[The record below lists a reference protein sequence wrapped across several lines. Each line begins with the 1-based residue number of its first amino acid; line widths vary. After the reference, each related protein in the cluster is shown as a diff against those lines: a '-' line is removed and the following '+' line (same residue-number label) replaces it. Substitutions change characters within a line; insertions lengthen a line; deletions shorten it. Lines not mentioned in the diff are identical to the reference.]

1 MRMRRRWREG
11 GREGGLRERRVEA
24 DTLGNLYN
32 YPQGRPEAVDGQE
45 GGRGWLSVE
54 KAGAHTSIQGTTPR
68 PGLLRHL
75 SELLPPVHHLALAP
89 SCHPTCHPSPLAL
102 PSFSRTTFCVPAMLS
117 VLSVYVVV
125 GVKTLRRAG
134 YPQVRCTSNARVL
147 PISFLDCKLSERAVL
162 PDAETIRL
170 VANCTRRTGYV

>member
-1 MRMRRRWREG
+1 MAECREG
-11 GREGGLRERRVEA
+11 GGTHIDPGNHPAPRAPSSSLRA
-24 DTLGNLYN
+24 TAT
-32 YPQGRPEAVDGQE
+32 RPPPCSRSFV
-45 GGRGWLSVE
+45 
-54 KAGAHTSIQGTTPR
+54 P
-68 PGLLRHL
+68 PY
-75 SELLPPVHHLALAP
+75 LPPF
-89 SCHPTCHPSPLAL
+89 PLAL